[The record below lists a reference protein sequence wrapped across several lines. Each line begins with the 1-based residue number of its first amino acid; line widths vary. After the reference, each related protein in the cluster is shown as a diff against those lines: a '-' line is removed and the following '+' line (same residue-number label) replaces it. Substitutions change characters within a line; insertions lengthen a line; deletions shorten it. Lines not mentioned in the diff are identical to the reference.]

1 MKLPRGFGKNYF
13 SLNAITATVNAV
25 TIHKNVTRVQSFH
38 IQGSSY
44 AKEDETSE
52 ELEELEPTVC
62 ESIFFSQ
69 KACHCNCYFLNHT
82 LKTLKL
88 FSSPK
93 KLIEFYIILNNSIS
107 PPIFNCKLR

>member
-25 TIHKNVTRVQSFH
+25 TIHKNITRVQSFH

-52 ELEELEPTVC
+52 ELEKLEMLPC
-62 ESIFFSQ
+62 ETIFISQ
-69 KACHCNCYFLNHT
+69 KVCDCSFYFLNHT

-93 KLIEFYIILNNSIS
+93 KLTEFYIFLNNSTS
-107 PPIFNCKLR
+107 PP